1 MNDTTG
7 HHTTARHTFEGRTV
21 ARRAAAAALVAVTL
35 AGCGGSGG
43 GSAGGTRADA
53 PSAAGGLQTG
63 ERAEAALSAV
73 PGAPRAPRAPRAGT
87 AQAPLLTRA
96 VIQRAALTV
105 YARNVANALFRVRGL
120 VGDARGY
127 VADEHTETG
136 SRGRPRRSTLTL
148 RVPVDAFQT
157 VLGELGNLGRLG
169 SQQVSTED
177 VSTQLVDVEA
187 RIVSAERTLDR
198 IRELLESADDFSD
211 VLSLEGELAR
221 READLA
227 SLQAQQAYL
236 EDQTSLSTITLTLL
250 PTPQPRAEEPDT
262 EPAGFVHG
270 LRVGWDAL
278 AGLVTVL
285 LTALGVLVPL
295 LTLLLPAA
303 VLLWWVLR
311 RLREAARRRQPA
323 QPPAT

>member
-1 MNDTTG
+1 MKNRTG
-7 HHTTARHTFEGRTV
+7 RC
-21 ARRAAAAALVAVTL
+21 AAAAVLLTVTL
-35 AGCGGSGG
+35 AGCTGGEGP
-43 GSAGGTRADA
+43 AD
-53 PSAAGGLQTG
+53 T
-63 ERAEAALSAV
+63 
-73 PGAPRAPRAPRAGT
+73 RAGT
-87 AQAPLLTRA
+87 AGAAGAPDALRADERSAVDSALAVPAAGRAGAGAAAGAPRTVARPALLTRA
-96 VIQRAALTV
+96 VIQHAVLTV
-105 YARNVANALFRVRGL
+105 YAQDVGNALFRVRGL
-120 VGDARGY
+120 VAGAQGY
-127 VADEHTETG
+127 VADEQTETG
-136 SRGRPRRSTLTL
+136 RRGRPRRSTLTL
-148 RVPVDAFQT
+148 RVPADAFEP
-157 VLGELGNLGRLG
+157 VLGDLSNLGRLG
-169 SQQVSTED
+169 SQQVSTQD

-236 EDQTSLSTITLTLL
+236 KDQTSLSTITLTLL
-250 PTPQPRAEEPDT
+250 PTPQPPPQKPDD

-295 LTLLLPAA
+295 LALLVPAA
-303 VLLWWVLR
+303 VLLWWGLR
-311 RLREAARRRQPA
+311 RAREAARRRQPA
-323 QPPAT
+323 QPPAA